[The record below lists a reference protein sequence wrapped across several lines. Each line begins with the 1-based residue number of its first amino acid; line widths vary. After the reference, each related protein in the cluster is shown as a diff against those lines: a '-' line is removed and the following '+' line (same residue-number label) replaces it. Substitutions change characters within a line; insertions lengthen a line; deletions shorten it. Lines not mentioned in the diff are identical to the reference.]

1 MTQTITGA
9 PESRYAQAGSFKLHY
24 HEGGSGHPLLMLHGA
39 GPGANGWGNYNRNFA
54 AFAAKYRTIVP
65 DHPGFGQSDP
75 VVITDEPRDVVH
87 ARAFKDMLDT
97 LDIERT
103 HIVAHSMG
111 GGVALRFAIEYPER
125 LDRLV
130 LICPSGG
137 GRSIM
142 QPTPSEGGKSLA
154 PVLRDP
160 TVDTLRRFVHF
171 LVYDPATVPEELI
184 ERRYKAMMDRP
195 EHLEN
200 FLKSM
205 SAPVPVASDLSLRL
219 QEVQA
224 STLLL
229 WGRDDRFAPLDHGLK
244 FVWGIPDA
252 RLHIFS
258 KSGHWPQYEH
268 TLAFNQLVLN
278 FLAG

>member
-1 MTQTITGA
+1 MTQTITSA
-9 PESRYAQAGSFKLHY
+9 PESQYTQAGNFKLHY
-24 HEGGSGHPLLMLHGA
+24 HEGGSGQPLLMLHGA
-39 GPGANGWGNYNRNFA
+39 GPGANGWGNYNRNFGAIA
-54 AFAAKYRTIVP
+54 ANYRTIVP
-65 DHPGFGQSDP
+65 DHPGFGQSDS

-87 ARAFKDMLDT
+87 ARAFKDMLDA
-97 LDIERT
+97 LNIERT

-142 QPTPSEGGKSLA
+142 QPMPLEGGKSLA

-160 TVDTLRRFVHF
+160 TVDTLRKFVHF
-171 LVYDPATVPEELI
+171 LVYDPSTVPEELI
-184 ERRYKAMMDRP
+184 ERRYKAMMERP

-205 SAPVPVASDLSLRL
+205 SAPVPVASDLSARL
-219 QEVQA
+219 AEVQA
-224 STLLL
+224 PTFLL

-244 FVWGIPDA
+244 FVWGIPNA

-268 TLAFNQLVLN
+268 TQAFNQLVLN